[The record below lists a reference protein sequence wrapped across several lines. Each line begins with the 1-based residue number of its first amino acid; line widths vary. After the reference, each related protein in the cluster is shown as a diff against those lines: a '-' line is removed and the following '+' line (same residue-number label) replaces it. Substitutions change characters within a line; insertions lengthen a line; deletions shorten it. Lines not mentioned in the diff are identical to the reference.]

1 MTQGNGGVPPVE
13 RVHTGVEALDEIL
26 GGGFVRN
33 SLNIVMGHPGTG
45 KTVLAQQLAFAN
57 ANGDR
62 PVLYVTT
69 LSEPLPKLVTYL
81 QQLAFYDE
89 AHLLDNIRYEDLG
102 AQLSESGPALIVEYV
117 RNAIRELQPAVII
130 IDSYKAI
137 HDLSDSAA
145 EMRRV
150 IAELGGVV
158 AAFDTTT
165 FLVGEYDEKDIPRY
179 PEFAVADGIIE
190 FARRPNAKR
199 DERFLRV
206 LKLRGSSYA
215 QGFHAFTLSSDG
227 LAVYPRLVSPKHTPE
242 YRPEG
247 DRVSSGNAGLDE
259 LLDGGLWRGSM
270 TLVKGVAG
278 TGKTTLALQ
287 FAMQAVADGESALYV
302 NFQENP
308 VQLARTIRAL
318 GADRDD
324 MAKRGLHAIYMSPV
338 ELPIDRIVVDIFDMI
353 RDKNVRRVVID
364 ALGDIA
370 NAADDPHR
378 FHDYMYA
385 LTQHLIAHDV
395 TAMLTFESTGEHA
408 VRADTIDSRFSS
420 IADCLIELCLDMKG
434 APRRSLRVAKARGIG
449 HDLSVHEMKIRTGGI
464 EIGAAVEPR

>member
-1 MTQGNGGVPPVE
+1 MTNGNGGILPVE
-13 RVHTGVEALDEIL
+13 RVRTGVEALDEIL
-26 GGGFVRN
+26 GGGFLKN

-57 ANGDR
+57 ADGDR
-62 PVLYVTT
+62 PVLYITT

-81 QQLAFYDE
+81 QQLTFYDD
-89 AHLLDNIRYEDLG
+89 ARLLDKIRYEDLG
-102 AQLSESGPALIVEYV
+102 AQLSDAGPARLVEYV
-117 RNAIRELQPAVII
+117 REAIREIQPSII
-130 IDSYKAI
+130 IVDSYKAI
-137 HDLSDSAA
+137 HDLATSVA

-150 IAELGGVV
+150 TADLAGVV
-158 AAFDTTT
+158 AAFETTT
-165 FLVGEYDEKDIPRY
+165 FLVGEYDEQDIPRY

-190 FARRPNAKR
+190 FARRSNAKR

-215 QGFHAFTLSSDG
+215 QGFHAFTLSSAG
-227 LAVYPRLVSPKHTPE
+227 LEVYPRLVSPKRTPE
-242 YRPEG
+242 YRPGG
-247 DRVSSGNAGLDE
+247 DRVSTGNSGLDE

-287 FAMQAVADGESALYV
+287 FAMQAVNDGESSLYV

-308 VQLARTIRAL
+308 VQLGRTVRAL
-318 GADRDD
+318 GADMDD
-324 MAKRGLHAIYMSPV
+324 MTERGLHAIYMSPV
-338 ELPIDRIVVDIFDMI
+338 ELPIDRIVVDIFEMI
-353 RDKNVRRVVID
+353 RGRNVRRVVID

-370 NAADDPHR
+370 SAADDPHR

-395 TAMLTFESTGEHA
+395 TAMLTFESTGEMSA
-408 VRADTIDSRFSS
+408 RADTIDSRFSS
-420 IADCLIELCLDMKG
+420 IADCLIELGLDMKG
-434 APRRSLRVAKARGIG
+434 PPRRTLRVAKARGIG
-449 HDLSVHEMKIRTGGI
+449 HDLRLHEMSIRPGGI
-464 EIGAAVEPR
+464 EIGPAMEPR